1 MEALLDYLDDIEE
14 VLNKSKSIPLTGR
27 VSVDKGRILEI
38 INEIRLNLPDDIR
51 FAQRIVGD
59 HDKIVEDAKH
69 KAESLLEDARVE
81 AKALTNNHEVFRRAS
96 EQATDLIEETKRSA
110 REIRLNA
117 MDYAD
122 EMLEKAETQIRQTM
136 DNMDQQHR
144 RIVEYYEGII
154 DIIYEN
160 RQQLR
165 GR

>member
-1 MEALLDYLDDIEE
+1 MDALLDYLDDIEE
-14 VLNKSKSIPLTGR
+14 VLEKSKTIPLTGKI
-27 VSVDKGRILEI
+27 SVDKDKILEI
-38 INEIRLNLPDDIR
+38 IGEIRLNLPEDIR

-59 HDKIVEDAKH
+59 HDKIIDDAKH
-69 KAESLLEDARVE
+69 RASIVLDDAKAE
-81 AKALTNNHEVFRRAS
+81 AKALTNNHEIFRRAS
-96 EQATDLIEETKRSA
+96 EQATDLMEETKRSA
-110 REIRLNA
+110 REVRLNA

-122 EMLEKAETQIRQTM
+122 EILEKAENQIKQTM
-136 DNMDQQHR
+136 ENMDLQHK